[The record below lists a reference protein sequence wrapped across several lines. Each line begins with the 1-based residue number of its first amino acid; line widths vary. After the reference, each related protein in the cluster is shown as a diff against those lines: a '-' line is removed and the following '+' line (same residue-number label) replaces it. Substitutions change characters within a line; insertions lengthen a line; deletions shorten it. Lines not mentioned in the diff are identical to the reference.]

1 MRSSVSP
8 SGRRV
13 GRRALVAGTAAALA
27 VLLWAATLVPA
38 RADDTPAAPPPAA
51 ADDPA
56 DAALSSARTGSLRDF
71 ALPDLDGKVR
81 TLADFRGVRVL
92 VLAWTAPG
100 CPVSQVYAPRLARAA
115 KEYEA
120 RGVRFL
126 GVESDAGVDPAEVR
140 SLVERTGTPFPV
152 VLDAKGVLAERV
164 GATTSTAVAV
174 LDANRMIR
182 YVGAVD
188 DQYGVT
194 GRKEAPTKSW
204 MVDAIEA
211 VLGNRAVETP
221 RTEAPGC
228 ALTIDAPAKGATEA
242 TWHADVAPLVE
253 ARCAACHRPGQ
264 IAPFSLVTYRDVK
277 SRRAVIREVVSE
289 GRMPPWHA
297 DAPRGTFEND
307 LRLEDAE
314 KSMLLEWIDAGAP
327 EGKADAARPRR
338 AAASDDGWVL
348 GPPDAVLSFA
358 EAQPIPAEGTV
369 RYRYVEVPTDF
380 PEDRWVRAS
389 EVRPGEPTVVH
400 HVLVALT
407 EPGKKNRMAFEPTR
421 GFFSAMVPGRRPVV
435 YPDGMAKKLPKG
447 SSLLF
452 QMHYTPNGVA
462 TTDLTRIALYFAK
475 EPPAKE
481 VHTVGVYNPR
491 LRIPA
496 GAKDFEV
503 TAAVPVLFDAR
514 ILSYMPHMHV
524 RGSAFRYELT
534 KPGEKDARVILSVP
548 RYDFNWQAPYRL
560 KEPLV
565 VPRGMWL
572 RAVGTYDNSPE
583 NPYNPDPTKDVR
595 WGDQTWDEMM
605 IGYVDYVID
614 S

>member
-1 MRSSVSP
+1 MTSSLPLRSP
-8 SGRRV
+8 RARRV
-13 GRRALVAGTAAALA
+13 SLAAAVAAASVAFVAALA
-27 VLLWAATLVPA
+27 PA
-38 RADDTPAAPPPAA
+38 RAEDAA
-51 ADDPA
+51 ADPA
-56 DAALSSARTGSLRDF
+56 GSGRTGSLRDF
-71 ALPDLDGKVR
+71 SLPAVGGTEGKPV
-81 TLADFRGVRVL
+81 TLADFRGTKVL

-100 CPVSQVYAPRLARAA
+100 CPLSQLYAPRLARAA
-115 KEYEA
+115 RDYEA

-126 GVESDAGVDPAEVR
+126 GVESDAGVDPAEVAA
-140 SLVERTGTPFPV
+140 LVEKAGIGFPV
-152 VLDAKGVLAERV
+152 VLDGKGVLAQRV

-174 LDANRMIR
+174 LDASRMIR

-188 DQYGVT
+188 DQYGVA
-194 GRKEAPTKSW
+194 GRKEAPTKTW
-204 MVDAIEA
+204 MADAIEA

-221 RTEAPGC
+221 RTVAPGC
-228 ALTIDAPAKGATEA
+228 ALTLDAPPSGATKA

-253 ARCAACHRPGQ
+253 RRCATCHRPGQ
-264 IAPFSLVTYRDVK
+264 IAPFSLLTYRDVR
-277 SRRAVIREVVSE
+277 SRRAVVREVVSE

-314 KSMLLEWIDAGAP
+314 KATLLQWIDAGAP
-327 EGKADAARPRR
+327 EGDRDLAGPPPAPAADE
-338 AAASDDGWVL
+338 GWAL
-348 GPPDAVLSFA
+348 GPPDAVLSFS

-407 EPGKKNRMAFEPTR
+407 EVGKKNRMAFEPTR

-462 TTDLTRIALYFAK
+462 TTDLTRIGLWFAK

-496 GAKDFEV
+496 GAKGFEV
-503 TAAVPVLFDAR
+503 SAAVPVLFNAR

-534 KPGEKDARVILSVP
+534 KPGGADAQLILSVP

-560 KEPLV
+560 KEPLP
-565 VPRGMWL
+565 VPMGTWL

-583 NPYNPDPTKDVR
+583 NPYNPDPAKDVR